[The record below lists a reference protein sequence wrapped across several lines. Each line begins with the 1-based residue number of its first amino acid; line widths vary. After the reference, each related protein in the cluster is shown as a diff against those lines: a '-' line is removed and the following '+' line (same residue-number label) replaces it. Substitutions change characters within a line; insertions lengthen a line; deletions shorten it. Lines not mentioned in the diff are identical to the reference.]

1 MNNGEVKGMKGMI
14 SKGDILWSGRLE
26 WTSNEDSM
34 ESIDIP
40 PLPAGDTE
48 RCFLAV
54 RNGSATVALVVNIGY
69 MTKCMPAGKAES
81 TVWTFGSSGSNTVF
95 QSTDH
100 RLKVGDALLCLTAGG
115 TNCSAGVIY
124 YVHGAD
130 AATAV
135 PADTLY
141 LSLVKTDGGALIDA
155 STAVVG
161 TFEIADEFCSYTSF
175 TVAAWAAGSST
186 APIAGFESETVDVWP
201 FGMHGGRLMVEKAAA
216 TAGAFNAY
224 CEIRRV

>member
-1 MNNGEVKGMKGMI
+1 MI
-14 SKGDILWSGRLE
+14 SKGDVLWSGRLE
-26 WTSNEDSM
+26 WTNNEDSM

-40 PLPAGDTE
+40 VLPAGDTE

-54 RNGSATVALVVNIGY
+54 RNGSGTVSLTVNVGY

-81 TVWTFGSSGSNTVF
+81 TVWSFGSSGSNTVF
-95 QSTDH
+95 QSTGH
-100 RLKVGDALLCLTAGG
+100 GLKVGDALECLTAGG
-115 TNCSAGVIY
+115 TNCTAGVIY

-141 LSLVKTDGGALIDA
+141 LSLTRADGGTLIDA
-155 STAVVG
+155 STATAG
-161 TFEIADEFCSYTSF
+161 TFSIADEFCYYTGF
-175 TVAAWAAGSST
+175 TVAPFAVSSAT
-186 APIAGFESETVDVWP
+186 APVAGFESETVDVWP
-201 FGMHGGRLMVEKAAA
+201 FGMHGGRLMVEKSAAA
-216 TAGAFNAY
+216 AGAFHAY